1 MWHRAFVG
9 LGSNIGDS
17 RIILQGAIEQ
27 LAAHPSVRL
36 VSLSS
41 LYLTTPVGDV
51 IQDDFL
57 NQVVAID
64 SALTPENLLLLV
76 QSIEA
81 AFGRERMVRWGPRTL
96 DLDILFFGDKIVALP
111 HLTIPHK
118 EIPNRGFVLAPM
130 KEIAPHLEHPVLG
143 HSMTTLYS
151 QWVSSVK
158 RPQDHISRLSSS
170 CPMQAGVG

>member
-17 RIILQGAIEQ
+17 RNILQGAIEH
-27 LAAHPSVRL
+27 LAAHSGVRL
-36 VSLSS
+36 VSVSS
-41 LYLTTPVGDV
+41 LYLTTPVGGV

-57 NQVVAID
+57 NQAVAID
-64 SALTPENLLLLV
+64 TTLNPEELLILV

-81 AFGRERMVRWGPRTL
+81 DFGRERLVRWGPRTL
-96 DLDILFFGDKIVALP
+96 DLDILFYGDQTVDLP
-111 HLTIPHK
+111 HLTIPHR
-118 EIPNRGFVLAPM
+118 EIPDRGFVLAPM
-130 KEIAPHLEHPVLG
+130 KEIAPNLEHPVLG
-143 HSMTTLYS
+143 HSMATLYGA
-151 QWVSSVK
+151 WVSSVK